1 MSILKRML
9 TLVTVISLSVAA
21 YAQNQE
27 GTYTVKQDS
36 KGKWGIMNSEG
47 KWEVKAEYTAI
58 EPMGDGYYL
67 VTKDGKQGVFLMD
80 KYGDEKVLDC
90 KYSSIYKYEEDAGVK
105 FIAQEKD
112 KPEKW
117 VVASY
122 ERRAGSYLGKWEK
135 KDLKDASVKEITDGV
150 TLVAGVLDNGYS
162 VSEDI
167 RYVPTGILIK
177 DALCIPGVIRAK
189 QFRGN
194 IFVCSKVDALR
205 NYVDD
210 GAVYDMS
217 TGEYLGSDNMLR
229 QLASIDA
236 LFAQGRISESDYKT
250 YEQFWDQLRNSDTII
265 AVGPFGNNDDYWGSG
280 TKVIM
285 PGGLVC
291 EAKDAGANLTYL
303 ITNDGKKGIYNCS
316 DKKLIFSPDYDAIV
330 SGGVGDFYFLNKDG
344 MWGIYSIGNNV
355 NTGLVY
361 PGKECPF
368 EVMTIHGPILVASE
382 GKAGLLDIN
391 ANELIKCEYDN
402 IYSTG
407 PSSNIYM
414 LKKGDNMSMYDIAKK
429 ETIVP
434 AGKYAS
440 IERITGSNNYYRV
453 EQNGKYG
460 VVNNKGTLVVACKYS
475 KIENAFITDGGHIDD
490 GFHVW
495 DANERVGIVR
505 VINGQGKEILPCGSG
520 YEIVCYEPYG
530 IMVRKNGKL
539 GCIKLNGAVFAQP
552 KYDNYFNGMK
562 RMAFT
567 TDTTNGLTYYVYTY
581 EGQFVTSKTFRTSQ
595 YIARDNFIRDYL
607 N

>member
-21 YAQNQE
+21 YAQNQVE
-27 GTYTVKQDS
+27 TYTVKQDS

-135 KDLKDASVKEITDGV
+135 KGLKDASVTEITDGV
-150 TLVAGVLDNGYS
+150 TLVAGVMDKGYS
-162 VSEDI
+162 ASEDE
-167 RYVPTGILIK
+167 RYVPTGLLK
-177 DALCIPGVIRAK
+177 NDSVCVAGVIRAK

-229 QLASIDA
+229 QLASTDA

-265 AVGPFGNNDDYWGSG
+265 AIGPFGNNNDIWRDC
-280 TKVIM
+280 KVIM
-285 PGGLVC
+285 AGGLVC
-291 EAKDAGANLTYL
+291 EARDADGNLTL
-303 ITNDGKKGIYNCS
+303 LVTKDGKKGLCDSYE
-316 DKKLIFSPDYDAIV
+316 KKLILAPEYDNFIN
-330 SGGVGDFYFLNKDG
+330 GGAGDFRFFGKDG
-344 MWGIYSIGNNV
+344 MWGIYSKNNEL

-368 EVMTIHGPILVASE
+368 KVEKYNGPIVVTSK
-382 GKAGLLDIN
+382 GKAGLLDVHG
-391 ANELIKCEYDN
+391 NELVKCDYDTVY
-402 IYSTG
+402 IG
-407 PSSNIYM
+407 KIPDRYM
-414 LKKGDNMSMYDIAKK
+414 LKKAGNISMYLIAENKTVSLGNYDSF
-429 ETIVP
+429 E
-434 AGKYAS
+434 Y
-440 IERITGSNNYYRV
+440 ITGSTGYYRV
-453 EQNGKYG
+453 SQNGKFG
-460 VVNNKGTLVVACKYS
+460 VLNETGKLVVPCKYNR
-475 KIENAFITDGGHIDD
+475 IENAFITDGGHIDD